1 MNINDIMLRDMA
13 EAKAKAEAERAER
26 DERAIRRADKITNV
40 GCALLSVLAVATLLL
55 IAVALFWDKAHKRA
69 LFGAQRRNR
78 ELPIT
83 NCTVTI
89 GSPLFEGATG
99 DLYCGDKKLTFT
111 NGVLH
116 AVSD

>member
-13 EAKAKAEAERAER
+13 EAKKRAEIEEAEREA
-26 DERAIRRADKITNV
+26 RAIRKAEKIVDV
-40 GCALLSVLAVATLLL
+40 GCAVLSALAFATLAVIVLCC
-55 IAVALFWDKAHKRA
+55 FCKWAHKRRT
-69 LFGAQRRNR
+69 AQLPNR

-89 GSPLFEGATG
+89 GNPLLEGTTG
-99 DLYCGDKKLTFT
+99 DLDCGDKKLTFT